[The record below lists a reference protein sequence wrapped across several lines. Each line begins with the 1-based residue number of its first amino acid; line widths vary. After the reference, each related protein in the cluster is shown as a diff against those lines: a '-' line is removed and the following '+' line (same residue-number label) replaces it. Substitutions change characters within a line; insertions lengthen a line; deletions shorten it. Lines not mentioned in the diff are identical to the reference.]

1 LDYKKSG
8 VDIEAGNE
16 AVSKIKTL
24 VKQTFNKNVLADLGG
39 FGGLFSFD
47 MSEWDKPVLVSSTDG
62 VGTKLIVAF
71 QAGVYDTVG
80 EDLVNHC
87 VNDIFV
93 QGAKPLFFLDYIGI
107 SRVVPARIESII
119 EGMVRGCMENEL
131 ALVGGEMAEMPDIY
145 KDEDFDL
152 VGTIIGCVERD
163 KIINGAEVRPND
175 VIIGYKSSGLHT
187 NGYTLA
193 RKVLFDKIGLKVD
206 SYVEELGST
215 VGEALLKVHRS
226 YYKMLREYAT
236 PEIIHGMAH
245 ITGGG
250 IPGNL
255 SRIMP
260 NNCIAEINCDKWEI
274 PPLFELIQKGGGI
287 ALEEMYRAFNM
298 GIGYIVVAPETV
310 ADELLGVDA
319 EAVVIGRIRE
329 KKGESLSVEMK
340 Y

>member
-8 VDIEAGNE
+8 VDIAAGNE
-16 AVSKIKTL
+16 AVSRIKSH
-24 VKQTFNKNVLADLGG
+24 VKKTFNKNVLAEIGG
-39 FGGLFSFD
+39 FGGLFSLD
-47 MSEWDKPVLVSSTDG
+47 KSEWDKPVLVSSTDG

-71 QAGVYDTVG
+71 QAGIYDTVG

-107 SRVVPARIESII
+107 SKVVPSRIESII
-119 EGMVRGCMENEL
+119 EGMVRGCVANDL

-145 KDEDFDL
+145 KEDDFDL

-163 KIINGAEVRPND
+163 KIINGSVIKPND
-175 VIIGYKSSGLHT
+175 VIIGYRSSGLHT

-193 RKVLFDKIGLKVD
+193 RKVLFEKMGLRVD
-206 SYVEELGST
+206 SYLDELGCT

-226 YYKMLREYAT
+226 YYGILKNYAV

-255 SRIMP
+255 SRVIPADCM
-260 NNCIAEINCDKWEI
+260 AEIYCDKWEVLPI
-274 PPLFELIQKGGGI
+274 FKLIQRGGDI
-287 ALEEMYRAFNM
+287 ANEEMYRAFNM
-298 GIGYIVVAPETV
+298 GIGYIVVTDESS
-310 ADELLGVDA
+310 ADKLLALDDGA
-319 EAVVIGRIRE
+319 ALIGRIKER
-329 KKGESLSVEMK
+329 KDESNSVEMN